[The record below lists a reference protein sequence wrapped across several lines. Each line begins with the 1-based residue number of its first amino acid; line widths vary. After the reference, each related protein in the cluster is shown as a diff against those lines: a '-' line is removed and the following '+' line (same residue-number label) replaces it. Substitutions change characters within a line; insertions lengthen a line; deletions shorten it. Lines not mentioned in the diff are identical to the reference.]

1 MQNVK
6 LKHLTETSWLVLT
19 GDGFDRIGLLAQ
31 QREHFIFIANDI
43 KKQFASKEEIVEF
56 FGRDVFSDAEGRT
69 IEETAEYFV
78 NGYPVDVKPIE
89 VIIDGEIE
97 LGVFKKRANSAVIYT
112 AGYFCLSYPTGWV
125 SSRCPKYSTLCKYE
139 YKGPFKTEKE
149 MKFVLSRARKE

>member
-19 GDGFDRIGLLAQ
+19 GDGFDRVGLLAQ
-31 QREHFIFIANDI
+31 QREHFIFIAKDVKRQFTSRDEII
-43 KKQFASKEEIVEF
+43 KF
-56 FGRDVFSDAEGRT
+56 FGRDVFSDAEGRIT
-69 IEETAEYFV
+69 EETAEYFV
-78 NGYPVDVKPIE
+78 DGYPVDVKPIE
-89 VIIDGEIE
+89 VTVDGETE
-97 LGVFKKRANSAVIYT
+97 LGVFKKRSSSAVVYT

-125 SSRCPKYSTLCKYE
+125 ASRCPKYSTLCKYA